1 MGLFRKSSEEPLAV
15 TMAGVKLGQ
24 RLLAVG
30 TRDPTLVAQLAAK
43 SGLTGRACLVDDDA
57 SRLTA
62 AAAAIEREG
71 ALIEPVHAPHGMWPF
86 DPDSFDVAVIP
97 QLLPAMRLDDRTQC
111 LFEVFRVL
119 RPGGRVLVV
128 EAARRGGFLALLDRT
143 TTSNPTY
150 DGPIAALRTAGFGA
164 VRQLAEADG
173 VAYAEGVKR
182 A

>member
-1 MGLFRKSSEEPLAV
+1 MGLFRKSSEEPLGV

-24 RLLAVG
+24 RVLAVG
-30 TRDPTLVAQLAAK
+30 TRDPKLVAQLAAK
-43 SGLTGRACLVDDDA
+43 SGLTGRACIVDDDEA
-57 SRLTA
+57 RLAA

-71 ALIEPVHAPHGMWPF
+71 ALIEAIHAPYGMWPF
-86 DPDSFDVAVIP
+86 DPDSFDVAVVP
-97 QLLPAMRLDDRTQC
+97 QLLPRMRADERTRS

-128 EAARRGGFLALLDRT
+128 EAAQRGGVLGLLDRT
-143 TTSNPTY
+143 ATNSDY
-150 DGPIAALRTAGFGA
+150 EGPAAVLRTVGFGA

-173 VAYAEGVKR
+173 VGYTEGVKR